1 MSPVEQGTVLVQL
14 LVRLEGT
21 CVFLLDFFLK
31 KKKVCSESSWPPDEV
46 EQEGKEKHDLVNSLL

>member
-31 KKKVCSESSWPPDEV
+31 KK
-46 EQEGKEKHDLVNSLL
+46 EKFVLKAADLLMR